1 MRLKFEIAVEA
12 VYITCLHSK
21 KILKLITQC
30 KKREYRSRHYRGCV
44 WLDDPGVV
52 SLQGQEISVL
62 YRTLR
67 RVLEPIQRVTLFSP
81 EGKFALT
88 PSWSLHLMPSLR
100 MSGAVPLLP
109 VYAFMES
116 TGPNLTFYLFYYTT
130 HFCAS

>member
-12 VYITCLHSK
+12 VYITYLHSK

-30 KKREYRSRHYRGCV
+30 KKREYRIRHYRGCV

-62 YRTLR
+62 YKTLR
-67 RVLEPIQRVTLFSP
+67 RVTLFSP

-116 TGPNLTFYLFYYTT
+116 TGPNLTFSLFYYTT